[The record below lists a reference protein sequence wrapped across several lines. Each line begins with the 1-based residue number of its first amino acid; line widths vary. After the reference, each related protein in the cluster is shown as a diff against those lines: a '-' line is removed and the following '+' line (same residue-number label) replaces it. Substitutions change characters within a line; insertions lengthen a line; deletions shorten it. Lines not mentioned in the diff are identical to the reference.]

1 MIESLTDNTQ
11 LKAKIIAL
19 YLPQY
24 HPIPENDEW
33 WGKGFTEWINVAKA
47 KPLFYKH
54 EQPNIPGELGFYD
67 LRVPEV
73 RKAQVELALQYG
85 VDAFCYW
92 HYWFGNGKRLLEK
105 PFNEVLK
112 SGEPDFPFCL
122 AWANHTWY
130 KKEWGGK
137 GSNKLLIEQLYPGVE
152 DYKLHFYTLL
162 EAFKDKRYFKVDTKI
177 YFMIYGPIEGEEI
190 KNFISTWRQLAK
202 ENNLN
207 DFFFVGRT
215 ADNRKK
221 SEILSQ
227 GFDAI
232 YNDDVFN
239 IHHELPL
246 YLKLMYWVSRNFF
259 SMPTVFSYRKAIK
272 YMVGEKDT
280 PIDSIPVIAPN
291 WDHSPRSNGKAII
304 LKKSKPAYFKELVIN
319 ALKIVSNK
327 PVENQIVIL
336 KSWNEWGEGNY
347 LEPDFK
353 NGRAFLEALK
363 SGIDTFY
370 KDK

>member
-1 MIESLTDNTQ
+1 MT
-11 LKAKIIAL
+11 KIIAL

-54 EQPNIPGELGFYD
+54 EQPIIPGELGFYD
-67 LRVPEV
+67 LRIPEV
-73 RKAQVELALQYG
+73 RKAQAELAREYG

-105 PFNEVLK
+105 PFNEVLN

-122 AWANHTWY
+122 AWANHSWY

-137 GSNKLLIEQLYPGVE
+137 GANKLLIEQQYPGVDDFKE
-152 DYKLHFYTLL
+152 HFYSLL
-162 EAFKDKRYFKVDTKI
+162 DAFKDKRYLKISGKI
-177 YFMIYGPIEGEEI
+177 YFMIYEPLESDKIEL
-190 KNFISTWRQLAK
+190 FISTWRQLAR

-207 DFFFVGRT
+207 DFFFVARS

-221 SEILSQ
+221 AEMLKL

-239 IHHELPL
+239 IHHMLPL
-246 YLKLMYWVSRNFF
+246 YMKVIYWLKRNLF
-259 SMPTVFSYRKAIK
+259 SMPTVFSYHKAVK
-272 YMVGEKDT
+272 YMVGEKDL

-291 WDHSPRSNGKAII
+291 WDHSPRSKGKAII
-304 LKKSKPAYFKELVIN
+304 LKKSDPKYFKELVVRT
-319 ALKIVSNK
+319 LKLIKHK
-327 PVENQIVIL
+327 PEENQIIVL

-347 LEPDFK
+347 IEPDFK
-353 NGRAFLEALK
+353 NGRAYLEALRDGIK
-363 SGIDTFY
+363 SFERDNGST
-370 KDK
+370 KN